1 MSHRATTS
9 NQIKKVMSQ
18 SNQTIGSG
26 GANNVNEDNDYVDS
40 DVAPSSSRRFSELVI
55 GNASA
60 GRLANTK
67 QMSTTSSQIYQ
78 RKGTH

>member
-1 MSHRATTS
+1 MSTS
-9 NQIKKVMSQ
+9 NQ
-18 SNQTIGSG
+18 TLGSG
-26 GANNVNEDNDYVDS
+26 GGHANEENDYVDS

-67 QMSTTSSQIYQ
+67 QMSSTSSQMMLY
-78 RKGTH
+78 